1 MLVHCSHSVSLVDF
15 GQVIAYSTKYSI
27 LNNNDDDGYIASY
40 MRDFTFLA
48 KMWIIYNIT
57 KIWYSTNTSYTI
69 SPLYYKDLYSCL
81 FFFLPK
87 SKADCHVQRRIW
99 MCLTLGAWLPY
110 VSYKWALGLFGG
122 SSRGAQL
129 LVYRWQLVRRGYTVL
144 FHRARSFGRDAHGT
158 VREEGDT
165 RLASQISRINP
176 SDQWGDRCR
185 SQIRPHI
192 RMFKVSFRFIKN
204 IKSTY
209 LSLTVQLP
217 L

>member
-1 MLVHCSHSVSLVDF
+1 M
-15 GQVIAYSTKYSI
+15 
-27 LNNNDDDGYIASY
+27 
-40 MRDFTFLA
+40 
-48 KMWIIYNIT
+48 
-57 KIWYSTNTSYTI
+57 
-69 SPLYYKDLYSCL
+69 
-81 FFFLPK
+81 
-87 SKADCHVQRRIW
+87 QRRIW

-129 LVYRWQLVRRGYTVL
+129 LVYRWQLVRRRYTVL
-144 FHRARSFGRDAHGT
+144 FHRAQSFGRDAHGT

-192 RMFKVSFRFIKN
+192 RMEQGSH
-204 IKSTY
+204 
-209 LSLTVQLP
+209 VQYIDYQSNTFVAHGAVLP
-217 L
+217 LKGKLNSVISSISSCLAIRFALTARLQWKC

>member
-1 MLVHCSHSVSLVDF
+1 M
-15 GQVIAYSTKYSI
+15 
-27 LNNNDDDGYIASY
+27 
-40 MRDFTFLA
+40 
-48 KMWIIYNIT
+48 
-57 KIWYSTNTSYTI
+57 
-69 SPLYYKDLYSCL
+69 
-81 FFFLPK
+81 
-87 SKADCHVQRRIW
+87 QRRIW

-144 FHRARSFGRDAHGT
+144 FHRAQGFGRDAHGT

-192 RMFKVSFRFIKN
+192 RMKTGRHVFYIDYQSNTFLTHGDTVSSHREENGIKF
-204 IKSTY
+204 SY
-209 LSLTVQLP
+209 LNYLGLSFVLKARL
-217 L
+217 